1 LFKLKILFRIKIK
14 FLSLK
19 KYFYLKLNR
28 FRLSFRIRKIEGRLR
43 IYVHEKNKRKI
54 KNVKWIFS
62 ISGLIF
68 SLIILPPLY
77 SFLIALFLF
86 LSSLSIEKFFF
97 FFVSFYVHYLPDFE
111 INNDLWLG
119 MMFGYGEPPD
129 RKFQI
134 PIVGLLFSDEGY
146 AKKFFSL
153 LRIWNYGLLEDK
165 DNNFVISIILDTD
178 DSYLTYIYPNISRQ
192 TAKEFFSYVES
203 KRKKTFPEELH
214 VRLFAFLFTMKRF
227 IITEKSYFPTFMR
240 RYNDGVPY
248 RLEAFIGTEE
258 NWKIAEKIPGFTKF
272 NLKIKKRTDLNRED
286 IEYDLLRI
294 FGD

>member
-1 LFKLKILFRIKIK
+1 MSFRIKSK
-14 FLSLK
+14 FLSLR

-43 IYVHEKNKRKI
+43 IYVHEQNKRKI
-54 KNVKWIFS
+54 KNIKWILS

-68 SLIILPPLY
+68 SLIVLPPLY

-86 LSSLSIEKFFF
+86 LFGLLFEKFFF
-97 FFVSFYVHYLPDFE
+97 FFISFYVHYMPNFE
-111 INNDLWLG
+111 INNDLWQG
-119 MMFGYGEPPD
+119 MAFGYLEPPN

-134 PIVGLLFSDEGY
+134 PAVGLLFSDEEY

-153 LRIWNYGLLEDK
+153 LRIWNYGSLEDK
-165 DNNFVISIILDTD
+165 DNNFVISIILDND

-192 TAKEFFSYVES
+192 SAREFIQEVES

-214 VRLFAFLFTMKRF
+214 VRLFALLFTMKRF

-248 RLEAFIGTEE
+248 RLEAYIGTEE
-258 NWKIAEKIPGFTKF
+258 NWKISKKIPGFTKF
-272 NLKIKKRTDLNRED
+272 NLKIKKRTDLNRKD

-294 FGD
+294 YGD